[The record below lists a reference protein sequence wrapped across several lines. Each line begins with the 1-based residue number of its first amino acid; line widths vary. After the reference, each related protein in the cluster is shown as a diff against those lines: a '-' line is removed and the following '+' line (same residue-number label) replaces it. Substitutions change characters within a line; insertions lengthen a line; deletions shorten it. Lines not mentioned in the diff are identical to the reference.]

1 MFEAKIRKWGNSFG
15 IIISKI
21 EMEDKGLHENQKV
34 LIEVKKKENPLTE
47 MFGAGKFS
55 KPTIEIL
62 KENRKNTSKYLK

>member
-1 MFEAKIRKWGNSFG
+1 
-15 IIISKI
+15 
-21 EMEDKGLHENQKV
+21 MEDKGLHENQKV